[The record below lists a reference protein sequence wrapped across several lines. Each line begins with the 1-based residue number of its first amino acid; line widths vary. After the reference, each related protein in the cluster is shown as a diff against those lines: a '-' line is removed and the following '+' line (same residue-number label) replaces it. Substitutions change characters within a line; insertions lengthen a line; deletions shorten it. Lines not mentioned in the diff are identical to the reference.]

1 MTKDDIVGVYRGVS
15 EETVRK
21 DGSVVSGSARNS
33 QIIYTAEGYMG
44 VVSTRTDREAV
55 GDPGARM
62 DLNGLDPAA
71 RAEAAA
77 NVVAYAGRYE
87 VKDGSVY
94 HHIEMA
100 LNPSLVGQTR
110 SRRIHLDGDNL
121 TLATVPDPDGNYGR
135 IRWRRVR

>member
-1 MTKDDIVGVYRGVS
+1 MTKDDLIGVYRGIS
-15 EETVRK
+15 EETVRA
-21 DGSVVSGSARNS
+21 DGTVVSGSARNS
-33 QIIYTAEGYMG
+33 QIMYSPDGYMS
-44 VVSTRTDREAV
+44 VVSSRTDRKPV
-55 GDPGARM
+55 RDTGPRM
-62 DLNGLDPAA
+62 DLSALDPDE

-77 NVVAYAGRYE
+77 HVVAYAGRYE

-121 TLATVPDPDGNYGR
+121 TLTSVPDAEGTFAR

>member
-1 MTKDDIVGVYRGVS
+1 MTKDDLVGVYRGLG
-15 EETVRK
+15 EETVRG
-21 DGSVVSGSARNS
+21 DGTVASSSSRNS
-33 QIIYTAEGYMG
+33 QIIYTADGYMG
-44 VVSTRTDREAV
+44 VLSTITGRKPV
-55 GDPGARM
+55 KDPGPRM
-62 DLNGLDPAA
+62 DLNNLDAA
-71 RAEAAA
+71 TRAEAAA
-77 NVVAYAGRYE
+77 DVVAYSGRYE

-121 TLATVPDPDGNYGR
+121 TLTSVPDADGSFAR

>member
-1 MTKDDIVGVYRGVS
+1 MTNAELVGVYRGLG

-21 DGSVVSGSARNS
+21 DGTIASASTRNA
-33 QIIYTAEGYMG
+33 QIVYTAEGFMS
-44 VVSTRTDREAV
+44 VVSTHANRKPI
-55 GDPGARM
+55 PGAESRM
-62 DLNGLDPAA
+62 DLNGLDAA
-71 RAEAAA
+71 TRAETAA

-110 SRRIHLDGDNL
+110 ARRIHMDGDDL
-121 TLATVPDPDGNYGR
+121 TLTSVPDAEGTFAR
-135 IRWRRVR
+135 IRWKRVR